1 MSPNPLI
8 SNPLTFQEQLVYTE
22 DSCCPD
28 CVEDWL
34 WAEPAEYTDVEPGTD
49 LIVTC
54 SSVVKPNSVKW
65 YFSSDSGEN
74 WTEVEEGAKGLE
86 LKIKNISA
94 ENNGNKDLLL

>member
-1 MSPNPLI
+1 M
-8 SNPLTFQEQLVYTE
+8 
-22 DSCCPD
+22 
-28 CVEDWL
+28 EDWL

-49 LIVTC
+49 LIITC

-74 WTEVEEGAKGLE
+74 WTEVEEGTKGLE

-94 ENNGNKDLLL
+94 ENNGNYSICDLWV